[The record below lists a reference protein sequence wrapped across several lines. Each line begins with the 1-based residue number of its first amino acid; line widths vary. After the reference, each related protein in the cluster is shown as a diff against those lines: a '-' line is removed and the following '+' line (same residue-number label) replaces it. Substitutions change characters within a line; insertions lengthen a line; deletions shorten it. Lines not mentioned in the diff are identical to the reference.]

1 MQEILHYSFLSWYQ
15 FIIIGIVAA
24 VSLLIA
30 HRFHLFKRHTW
41 DSSIGYHM
49 FFCMMLCGVIISF
62 LAINPFFH
70 LIFLLVIFGFIY
82 KNIFSY
88 VRSIFNLYF
97 SKIHMGDIVKIGDV
111 QGRLTN
117 VNLGGMHIS
126 SDHQKTF
133 FPFNN
138 WKGNKIILL
147 SEAGRVPVALRVS
160 DQEDRSNENSILE
173 LEKRIFQFP
182 FLTNDKIEIRAINGA
197 FDAKTTVSSQKYKG
211 SLVKNIEKA
220 GFDVE
225 KASN

>member
-1 MQEILHYSFLSWYQ
+1 
-15 FIIIGIVAA
+15 
-24 VSLLIA
+24 
-30 HRFHLFKRHTW
+30 
-41 DSSIGYHM
+41 
-49 FFCMMLCGVIISF
+49 
-62 LAINPFFH
+62 
-70 LIFLLVIFGFIY
+70 
-82 KNIFSY
+82 
-88 VRSIFNLYF
+88 
-97 SKIHMGDIVKIGDV
+97 MGDIVKIGDV